1 MVDCLLAFQLVAET
15 GLSGDLQPYGGQR
28 GHTCGDGC
36 RVGAAVVMRKIVS
49 CVLCGEG
56 WRSPQSKLSGSE
68 ALDQYH
74 RAAALR
80 TSPERRWRGSGF
92 FFRCGFGRNP
102 P

>member
-56 WRSPQSKLSGSE
+56 WRSPQSKLSGAE
-68 ALDQYH
+68 AFDQHH
-74 RAAALR
+74 RSAALR
-80 TSPERRWRGSGF
+80 TSPERR
-92 FFRCGFGRNP
+92 
-102 P
+102 